1 MNNKNKFRFW
11 NPQTRSFVTNYKYK
25 GFVDELFEPDEFLKH
40 QQYLGIFDKNMKE
53 VYEGDVIQFNYLNED
68 QITIGVGVVRYNNSY
83 CAYVIDSDIGT
94 IAIMNISL
102 DSLEVIGNMVE
113 DYTWSEEGTELI
125 KQTK

>member
-11 NPQTRSFVTNYKYK
+11 NPQTRSFVTNYKYN
-25 GFVDELFEPDEFLKH
+25 GLVDELFEPDEFLKH

-53 VYEGDVIQFNYLNED
+53 IYDGDVIQFNYLEGD

-83 CAYVIDSDIGT
+83 CAYVIDSNIGS

-113 DYTWSEEGTELI
+113 DYTWNEEGTELI
-125 KQTK
+125 RQIK

>member
-11 NPQTRSFVTNYKYK
+11 NPQTRSFVTNYKYN
-25 GFVDELFEPDEFLKH
+25 GVVDELFEPDEFLKH

-53 VYEGDVIQFNYLNED
+53 VYEGDVINFDYFDGEK
-68 QITIGVGVVRYNNSY
+68 TASGVVQYNNSY

-113 DYTWSEEGTELI
+113 DYTWNEEGTELI

>member
-11 NPQTRSFVTNYKYK
+11 NPQTRSFVTNYKYN
-25 GFVDELFEPDEFLKH
+25 GVVDELFEPDEFLKH

-53 VYEGDVIQFNYLNED
+53 VYEGDVINFDYFDGEK
-68 QITIGVGVVRYNNSY
+68 TASGVVQYNNSY

-113 DYTWSEEGTELI
+113 DYTWNEEGTELI
-125 KQTK
+125 RQRK